1 MTISGNRWW
10 RALAVACLVGATIGS
25 ASAAPSVDLAT
36 DFGRVADATAGQ
48 PEPARVAAIRATMD
62 ARLPGIYPT
71 GAATDRRIAAAL
83 AAFPAVRERYAAEV
97 AAFPG
102 QLEEAIA
109 RFRVVFPGFASPLPI
124 YLYHSLGARDG
135 GSEYL
140 EPGHR
145 HVMLFGADM
154 IAALHADDSVGPFFD
169 HELFHLQHAR
179 AFADCDQLWC
189 GLWQEGL
196 AVHAAATMTPGA
208 TDHQL
213 LLDLPVPLRAA
224 TDARWAA
231 ALCFVAAHFD
241 DTDAATIAQAL
252 VGRAGAPDG
261 LPDRFGYYVG
271 YRLAREA
278 GSSLPTL
285 ARLGHRPARRL
296 VRRTLVAA
304 LADAHASCP
313 APPAQAPITSHTP
326 HAV

>member
-1 MTISGNRWW
+1 MRTIV
-10 RALAVACLVGATIGS
+10 VACLVGATIRS
-25 ASAAPSVDLAT
+25 ASAAPSVDLAA

-48 PEPARVAAIRATMD
+48 PERARVAAIRKKID
-62 ARLPGIYPT
+62 ARLPGIYPS

-83 AAFPAVRERYAAEV
+83 AAFPEIRERYAAEV

-102 QLEEAIA
+102 QLDGAIA
-109 RFRVVFPGFASPLPI
+109 RFRVVFPGFSSPLPI
-124 YLYHSLGARDG
+124 YLYHSLGSRDG

-154 IAALHADDSVGPFFD
+154 IARLHADDSVGPFFE

-196 AVHAAATMTPGA
+196 AVHATATMTPGA

-213 LLDLPVPLRAA
+213 LLDVPVALRAA
-224 TDARWAA
+224 TDARWSA

-241 DTDAATIAQAL
+241 DADPATIARTL
-252 VGRAGAPDG
+252 VGGGGAPDG

-271 YRLAREA
+271 YRLARDS
-278 GSSLPTL
+278 GSSLPAL

-296 VRRTLVAA
+296 LRRTLAAA
-304 LADAHASCP
+304 LEHARASCP
-313 APPAQAPITSHTP
+313 TPPPEAPITSRAA